1 MKEYWHEIIN
11 NMELYEENLL
21 SDIRLINSI
30 NPFSKREL
38 NLYDNLSPIKAA
50 HQLIQPQKN
59 NPNNLSQL
67 EYSIYET
74 DYILENFR
82 ALIEKS
88 TWSFSYSWILPSQAF
103 PVTPEIMV
111 IPFSNNFIKF
121 FTKLF
126 IFSYDT
132 KGFTISGDE
141 ISFAYIKNQ
150 QAHEIKQLP
159 YIMYKSKQLHEINTL
174 ASHENIKFYLNI
186 IKFTSLLTRTI
197 TAIRIKSI
205 PIEYIINKSF
215 SLLNIKT
222 QPTFLSTKNKL
233 IQRLDKLSQPIE

>member
-1 MKEYWHEIIN
+1 MKEYWHELIN

-21 SDIRLINSI
+21 SDIGLINSI

-50 HQLIQPQKN
+50 HQLFQPQKN
-59 NPNNLSQL
+59 NPNNLSQI

-74 DYILENFR
+74 DYVLENFR

-111 IPFSNNFIKF
+111 IPFSNNFIRY

-141 ISFAYIKNQ
+141 ISFAHIKNQ

-159 YIMYKSKQLHEINTL
+159 FIMYKSKQLHEINKL
-174 ASHENIKFYLNI
+174 SQDENRKFYLNI
-186 IKFTSLLTRTI
+186 IKFTSILTKTI
-197 TAIRIKSI
+197 FAALTKNE
-205 PIEYIINKSF
+205 PIEYIINSSF
-215 SLLNIKT
+215 SILKIKDN
-222 QPTFLSTKNKL
+222 PSYLSTKNKF
-233 IQRLDKLSQPIE
+233 IQRFDKLDQPIE